1 VISLEKKFVFVH
13 IPRTGGTH
21 LKKILEPYS
30 YKALVPNGDKNDG
43 SMIEFNEWAYHK
55 HAAWYIEYLFN
66 LGVPLDVIRSE
77 YTFFT
82 IVRNPWER
90 ALSHAMYEND
100 GIFEREKFR
109 EELFNGT
116 SGFAAL
122 WGGFYDVENY
132 HHVVSR
138 GVVDSHRK
146 WPLSV
151 MSFFALTAEYT
162 YDYLNRSF
170 YYKGT
175 PWPDF
180 KYIRYENYHK
190 EIPMLLNQLG
200 VDYELNDIKEKTTL
214 ATKHKHYSHYYQED
228 EVEYVRKICTPDLT
242 QFGHTF
248 EREIDANRG
257 ISIYD
262 TLGEE
267 TKK

>member
-1 VISLEKKFVFVH
+1 MISLEKKFVFVH

-30 YKALVPNGDKNDG
+30 HKGWVPNGDKNDG

-55 HAAWYIEYLFN
+55 HAAWHIEYLFN

-90 ALSHAMYEND
+90 ALSNAMYEND

-109 EELFNGT
+109 EVLFNGT
-116 SGFAAL
+116 SGFAGL
-122 WGGFYDVENY
+122 WGGFYDVELY
-132 HHVVSR
+132 HHIGNR
-138 GVVDSHRK
+138 GLIDDHRK
-146 WPLSV
+146 WPLSMV
-151 MSFFALTAEYT
+151 SFFALIAEYT

-170 YYKGT
+170 YYNGT
-175 PWPDF
+175 SVPDF

-200 VDYELNDIKEKTTL
+200 VDYELNDIKEKTN
-214 ATKHKHYSHYYQED
+214 ATDHKHYSHYYQED
-228 EVEYVRKICTPDLT
+228 EIGYVGKICTPDLHR
-242 QFGHTF
+242 FGYTF
-248 EREIDANRG
+248 EREIDAHRG

-262 TLGEE
+262 TLGEDKRE
-267 TKK
+267 K